1 MPRPSA
7 WELAPDESVCL
18 WPDDS
23 LAGRVLADGRWF
35 VFAPGIARPGKADS
49 PHVKAGRSVSP
60 RGARLQVER
69 ELAALFR

>member
-7 WELAPDESVCL
+7 WELSPGQSDCL
-18 WPDDS
+18 WPDGS

-35 VFAPGIARPGKADS
+35 VFAPGIAVPGLSSS
-49 PHVKAGRSVSP
+49 PYVKAGRSVSP

-69 ELAALFR
+69 ELAALFG